1 MDKTCKY
8 YQYQRY
14 VSYDNGQ
21 TWHPMGEYQRGEL
34 MEFNSPDCGAGI
46 DAIYKWVLLD
56 ANTDYYCDDCPSEIP
71 PPTMYRWHLGEP
83 YDYICSGTTKCYK
96 QYKQYSSDGGIV
108 WQNVY
113 PIETKMTNVVI
124 ESLSSECGVGYAWRP
139 RPINEEYVCSG
150 DSMYYKEYYQVTYD
164 YGETWEDVIPTSS
177 RTGNMYSECATQCG
191 CGLPMFE
198 ANYSDSSSY
207 KVVCGVSGDVI
218 TASITKS
225 YKPISAMTDCLIG
238 NCATAID
245 DYALSNG
252 KNLSACTIGSG
263 VTSIGESAF
272 YGSGIRNITI
282 PNGVTSIGNSIFNN
296 CTSLSSCTIGN
307 GVTNISENAFYNC
320 YNLSN
325 CAIGSGITSID
336 DSAFEYCTSLAGI
349 DIPDSVTS
357 IGINAFSNCSGMS
370 SCTIGS
376 NVTNIGNSAFSR
388 CYNITSIDIP
398 DSVTSVGERA
408 FYYCSG
414 MTSCSIG
421 SGVTS
426 IGRYT
431 FFHCRSLTSIDIPDN
446 VTSIGYQAF
455 LGCYNLSDCTI
466 GNGVTSIGNYAF
478 QYCSGM
484 TSCTI
489 GSGVT
494 SIGDSAFKHCA
505 SIASIDIPNGVTT
518 ISSNAFQYCT
528 SLTSMTVNAI
538 TPPALG
544 NDYVFDNA
552 PITSINVPAESVE
565 SYKTASRWSR
575 YADIIIGI

>member
-21 TWHPMGEYQRGEL
+21 TWHPMGEFQRGEL

-56 ANTDYYCDDCPSEIP
+56 VNTDYYCDDCPSDIQP
-71 PPTMYRWHLGEP
+71 PFLYRWHLGEP

-113 PIETKMTNVVI
+113 PIETKMTNIVI

-207 KVVCGVSGDVI
+207 KVVCGISGDVV
-218 TASITKS
+218 TSAITKT
-225 YKPISAMTDCLIG
+225 YKPITAMTDCLIG
-238 NCATAID
+238 NCTTAID
-245 DYALSNG
+245 DYALSNSN
-252 KNLSACTIGSG
+252 NLSACTIGSG
-263 VTSIGESAF
+263 VTSIGEGAF
-272 YGSGIRNITI
+272 YNSGIRNITI
-282 PNGVTSIGNSIFNN
+282 PNGVTSIN
-296 CTSLSSCTIGN
+296 
-307 GVTNISENAFYNC
+307 
-320 YNLSN
+320 
-325 CAIGSGITSID
+325 
-336 DSAFEYCTSLAGI
+336 DSAFEYCTSLASI
-349 DIPDSVTS
+349 TIPNGVTS

-376 NVTNIGNSAFSR
+376 NVASIGNSAFSR

-398 DSVTSVGERA
+398 DSVTSIGEGA

-414 MTSCSIG
+414 ITSIDIP

-478 QYCSGM
+478 QDCSGM

-494 SIGDSAFKHCA
+494 SIGDSAFKHC
-505 SIASIDIPNGVTT
+505 SRIASIDIPNGVTT

-528 SLTSMTVNAI
+528 SLTSVTVNAI
-538 TPPALG
+538 TPPTLG
-544 NDYVFDNA
+544 NNYVFDNA
-552 PITSINVPAESVE
+552 PIASIHVPAESVE